1 MKSFIGLVKKNKV
14 ATGGAVLATAIAL
27 KLGYDYFFSDEAKEE
42 SLIKHDIMK
51 AAKAEADK
59 KIDAL
64 RKERE
69 AKAAKEKVKAAE
81 ANENQT
87 KGKTANA

>member
-51 AAKAEADK
+51 AAK
-59 KIDAL
+59 
-64 RKERE
+64 
-69 AKAAKEKVKAAE
+69 EKVKAAE